1 MVKEVKGKLVVRM
14 LQTELEGGRGIH
26 NTSGEFKKVISEF
39 NLNQSITPKCLFLN
53 RKTNE

>member
-53 RKTNE
+53 RKTNG